1 MNTEEKRKAL
11 AKWIL
16 ETDENSLNEVEAV
29 YNIHSKNQEISSD
42 IVAYTVN
49 GEALTKE
56 KYIQKVEE
64 AEKRI
69 EDGHFTTHED
79 LLKEMQSW

>member
-1 MNTEEKRKAL
+1 MDAQEKRKAL

-16 ETDENSLNEVEAV
+16 ETDENVLNEVEAV
-29 YNIHSKNQEISSD
+29 YNANTKKQEPLPE
-42 IVAYTVN
+42 IVAYTIS

-56 KYIQKVEE
+56 MYIQKVKE
-64 AEKRI
+64 AEKRMD
-69 EDGHFTTHED
+69 EGDFTTHED

>member
-16 ETDENSLNEVEAV
+16 ETDENSLNEVAAV
-29 YNIHSKNQEISSD
+29 YNIDSKNQEISSD
-42 IVAYTVN
+42 IVAYTVS
-49 GEALTKE
+49 GEPLTRE
-56 KYIQKVEE
+56 IYIQKVKE

-69 EDGHFTTHED
+69 NEGHFTTHED
-79 LLKEMQSW
+79 LQKEMQSW

>member
-29 YNIHSKNQEISSD
+29 YNVSTSSISEEHKKILDQRLESHLKNPNKGRNWSD
-42 IVAYTVN
+42 IKKDLSKKY
-49 GEALTKE
+49 AL
-56 KYIQKVEE
+56 
-64 AEKRI
+64 
-69 EDGHFTTHED
+69 
-79 LLKEMQSW
+79 